1 MLLVVISVHLGTKVV
16 EVRATDADD
25 PTTANGELRYS
36 LIQDLSAFQIDSITG
51 TLLLPCSNIVLLFP
65 DVESQEVRTCTLFF
79 SLFGH
84 ESGLTSVVTPSL
96 SVCLCH
102 CLSAGVISCKIHT
115 LDRETKSQYVVVVKA
130 QDMRGMAS
138 GSTATTSVSITITDT
153 NDNRASFIRSKE
165 QIADVNVKTN
175 RATTGNVLK
184 GAFLGTL
191 Q

>member
-1 MLLVVISVHLGTKVV
+1 MWPYVHCSMMFYWCFEILFYIYVHLGTKVV

-51 TLLLPCSNIVLLFP
+51 AWLLSCSNIVFFLLGV
-65 DVESQEVRTCTLFF
+65 DVQAVFGLLGYESE
-79 SLFGH
+79 
-84 ESGLTSVVTPSL
+84 LTSRITPSL

-102 CLSAGVISCKIHT
+102 CLSAGVISCKINT
-115 LDRETKSQYVVVVKA
+115 LDRETKGQYVVVVKA

-153 NDNRASFIRSKE
+153 NDNIASFVRSKE
-165 QIADVNVKTN
+165 QEC
-175 RATTGNVLK
+175 
-184 GAFLGTL
+184 
-191 Q
+191 